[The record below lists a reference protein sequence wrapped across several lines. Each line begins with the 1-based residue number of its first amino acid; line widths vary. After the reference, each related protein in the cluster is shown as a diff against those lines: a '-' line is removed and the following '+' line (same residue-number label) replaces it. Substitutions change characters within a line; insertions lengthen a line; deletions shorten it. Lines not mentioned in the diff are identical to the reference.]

1 MLSDGTTPMRVCTS
15 CGRSLPLS
23 PEFFQVVSV
32 RGAMRHRC
40 EDCRRE
46 ASRVYYASHRAE
58 VRENQRVYRLHNSER
73 LLARQY
79 ELRAH
84 DRPKYLAVRRAWYA
98 ANRGRECARNLGY
111 AAEHR
116 EEARRRAA
124 QWVRQHPEDH
134 LAHSRNRKARI
145 LGNGGTHTAAD
156 VRSQYGRQR
165 GRCYWCGKKVP
176 WGKKHVDH
184 VVPLALGGSNGPEN
198 LVVSCVRCNAR
209 KGAKHPMDFAGRM
222 L

>member
-1 MLSDGTTPMRVCTS
+1 MTLYRKKP
-15 CGRSLPLS
+15 
-23 PEFFQVVSV
+23 VVV
-32 RGAMRHRC
+32 EAMVFGETRD
-40 EDCRRE
+40 E
-46 ASRVYYASHRAE
+46 
-58 VRENQRVYRLHNSER
+58 Q
-73 LLARQY
+73 LAC
-79 ELRAH
+79 AH
-84 DRPKYLAVRRAWYA
+84 
-98 ANRGRECARNLGY
+98 
-111 AAEHR
+111 
-116 EEARRRAA
+116 
-124 QWVRQHPEDH
+124 WVRD
-134 LAHSRNRKARI
+134 
-145 LGNGGTHTAAD
+145 NGGTHTAAA